1 MYVVIQPVSSL
12 SASGHKTGIV
22 MYSGDGGKSCNFQ
35 QSWRLVHP
43 FCFVGQLV
51 LFIEE
56 GPSHTLSSFPITR
69 RTRLCIEKLLK
80 ILTVLLRHRKTS
92 ELCCNGGPRGSDTQD
107 KSERLIAASGHHT
120 EDMMATCHQPNVADR
135 VHDGRR

>member
-22 MYSGDGGKSCNFQ
+22 MYSGHGGKSRNFQ
-35 QSWRLVHP
+35 QSWRLVHT

-56 GPSHTLSSFPITR
+56 GPSHTLSCFRITR
-69 RTRLCIEKLLK
+69 RTRLCIKEELLK
-80 ILTVLLRHRKTS
+80 ILAALLPQKNTWVLY
-92 ELCCNGGPRGSDTQD
+92 
-107 KSERLIAASGHHT
+107 
-120 EDMMATCHQPNVADR
+120 
-135 VHDGRR
+135 